1 MRVSTR
7 RGFTLLE
14 VMIAVAI
21 GMVVVAGLYGLFNN
35 QLKAFVYQDLQM
47 EMHQNA
53 RLSLDVLSRTAR
65 QAGMGTSGVTVG
77 EFGYGSSADNV
88 LPAIISYDGT
98 GPNGS
103 DAVTFVSMDPDLV
116 MMTEA
121 GIVAQCGTTDLT
133 FEMGVLYNST
143 RIAQYRVGEMVMC
156 YDYASAGGYRSFLWQ
171 IADSGNATTGLL
183 AVEEASGF
191 ADYSASCPS
200 DENLPASM
208 VCSRAEVATF
218 YIDADDDGVGAGTPE
233 HPVLMMDL
241 DFESPD
247 ADDIPLVDNV
257 EDLQVQ
263 YCFHGDSCETD
274 PTGGSWNESIDNGSD
289 GSDANDADDVFMMR
303 FSVIVRS
310 AREDLNHIFPGVR
323 IDLAN
328 NTGNTSVTDNYY
340 RQVNVTDVT
349 VRNMRMQQM

>member
-1 MRVSTR
+1 MRRMSR

-14 VMIAVAI
+14 MMIAVAI
-21 GMVVVAGLYGLFNN
+21 GMIVVAGLYGLFNN
-35 QLKAFVYQDLQM
+35 QLKSFVYQDLQM

-65 QAGMGTSGVTVG
+65 QAGMGTSGVTAG
-77 EFGYGSSADNV
+77 NFGYGGSADQL

-103 DAVTFVSMDPDLV
+103 DAVTFVTMDPDLV
-116 MMTEA
+116 MMTQA

-133 FEMGVLYNST
+133 FEMGVLHNT
-143 RIAQYRVGEMVMC
+143 ARISQYSAGEMVMC

-171 IADSGNATTGLL
+171 ITTNGNSTSGLL
-183 AVEEASGF
+183 GVEDGTAF
-191 ADYSASCPS
+191 DDYESSCPS
-200 DENLPASM
+200 TENLPASM

-218 YIDADDDGVGAGTPE
+218 YIDADDDGVGAGTPA

-247 ADDIPLVDNV
+247 ADDIPLVDNI
-257 EDLQVQ
+257 EDLQIQ
-263 YCFHGDSCETD
+263 YCFHGESCETD
-274 PTGGSWNESIDNGSD
+274 PSGGHWDESIDNGSD
-289 GSDANDADDVFMMR
+289 GVTTNDADDVFMVR
-303 FSVIVRS
+303 FSVVVRS
-310 AREDLNHIFPGVR
+310 SREDLSHAYPGVR

-328 NTGNTSVTDNYY
+328 NTGVTSVEDNYY

-349 VRNMRMQQM
+349 VRNMRIQHM